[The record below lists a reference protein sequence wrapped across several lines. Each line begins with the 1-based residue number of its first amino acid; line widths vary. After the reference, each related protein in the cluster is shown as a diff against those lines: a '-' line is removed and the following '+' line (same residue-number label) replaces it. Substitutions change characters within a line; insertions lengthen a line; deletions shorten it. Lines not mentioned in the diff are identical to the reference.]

1 MDGLKRHIQ
10 ILKEKPKL
18 KILVTGANGYL
29 GQGIVRIIL
38 NNGHCVVATD
48 FNTQFVDERAERI
61 ACNLFEV
68 DNPYSFFGEPDV
80 LLHLAWRDGF
90 VHYSSAHIE
99 DLPKHYAFI
108 KKMVDGGIQQV
119 AVMGSMHEIGFFEG
133 SINESTPC
141 HPTTPYGIAKNA
153 LRDLTQMLC
162 KQKNIVFQWLR
173 GYYIVGNSKFGS
185 SIFSKITAAVDE
197 GKTEFPFTL
206 GQNQYDFIDYPDFCA
221 QVAAVV
227 GQKNEQGII
236 NICSGKPEKLAD
248 RVERFIKENDYR
260 IKLQYGAFPDRPYDS
275 KAIWGNDTKIRKIM
289 ENQTN

>member
-10 ILKEKPKL
+10 ILKEESKL

-29 GQGIVRIIL
+29 GQGIVRSIL

-61 ACNLFEV
+61 VCNLFEV

-90 VHYSSAHIE
+90 VHYSSAHID

-141 HPTTPYGIAKNA
+141 HPTTPYGIGKNA
-153 LRDLTQMLC
+153 LRDLTQMIC

>member
-10 ILKEKPKL
+10 ILKEEPKL

-29 GQGIVRIIL
+29 GQGIVRSIL

-61 ACNLFEV
+61 GCNLFEV

-90 VHYSSAHIE
+90 VHYSSAHID

-153 LRDLTQMLC
+153 LRDLTQMIC

-185 SIFSKITAAVDE
+185 SIFSKITAAVDV

>member
-10 ILKEKPKL
+10 ILKEEPKL

-29 GQGIVRIIL
+29 GQGIVRSIL

-61 ACNLFEV
+61 VCNLFEV

-153 LRDLTQMLC
+153 LRDLTQMIC

>member
-10 ILKEKPKL
+10 ILKEEPKL

-29 GQGIVRIIL
+29 GQGIVRSIL

-90 VHYSSAHIE
+90 VHYSSAHID

-153 LRDLTQMLC
+153 LRDLTQMIC

-248 RVERFIKENDYR
+248 RVERFIKENGYR

-275 KAIWGNDTKIRKIM
+275 KAVWGNDTKIRKIM

>member
-10 ILKEKPKL
+10 ILKEEPKL

-29 GQGIVRIIL
+29 GQGIVRSIL

-206 GQNQYDFIDYPDFCA
+206 GQNQYDFIDYRDFCA

>member
-1 MDGLKRHIQ
+1 M
-10 ILKEKPKL
+10 

-29 GQGIVRIIL
+29 GQGIVRSIL

-236 NICSGKPEKLAD
+236 NICLGKPEKLAD

>member
-1 MDGLKRHIQ
+1 M
-10 ILKEKPKL
+10 

-29 GQGIVRIIL
+29 GQGIVRSIL

-61 ACNLFEV
+61 VCNLFEV

-90 VHYSSAHIE
+90 VHYSSAHID

-133 SINESTPC
+133 CINESTPC
-141 HPTTPYGIAKNA
+141 HPTTPYGIGKNA
-153 LRDLTQMLC
+153 LRDLTQMIC

-275 KAIWGNDTKIRKIM
+275 KAVWGNDTKIRKIM

>member
-1 MDGLKRHIQ
+1 M
-10 ILKEKPKL
+10 

-29 GQGIVRIIL
+29 GQGIVRSIL

-61 ACNLFEV
+61 VCNLFEV

-90 VHYSSAHIE
+90 VHYSSAHID

-141 HPTTPYGIAKNA
+141 HPTTPYGIGKNA
-153 LRDLTQMLC
+153 LRDLTQMIC

>member
-10 ILKEKPKL
+10 ILKEEPKL

-61 ACNLFEV
+61 VCNLFEV

-90 VHYSSAHIE
+90 VHYSSAHID

-141 HPTTPYGIAKNA
+141 HPTTPYGIGKNA
-153 LRDLTQMLC
+153 LRDLTQMIC

>member
-1 MDGLKRHIQ
+1 M
-10 ILKEKPKL
+10 

-29 GQGIVRIIL
+29 GQGIVRSIL

-61 ACNLFEV
+61 VCNLFEV

-90 VHYSSAHIE
+90 VHYSSAHID

-141 HPTTPYGIAKNA
+141 HPTTPYGIGKNA
-153 LRDLTQMLC
+153 LRDLTQMIC

-221 QVAAVV
+221 QVVAVV

-248 RVERFIKENDYR
+248 RVERFIKENGYR

>member
-10 ILKEKPKL
+10 ILKEEPKL

-29 GQGIVRIIL
+29 GQGIVRSIL

-90 VHYSSAHIE
+90 VHYSSAHID

-153 LRDLTQMLC
+153 LRDLTQMIC

-248 RVERFIKENDYR
+248 RVERFIKENGYR

-275 KAIWGNDTKIRKIM
+275 KAIWGNDT
-289 ENQTN
+289 